1 MLNIWVRLLVCL
13 SIIFSFAGCKTN
25 ISADAKKQAPAV
37 KVATLQNN
45 VQAKKLVVNVMNVG
59 KADSILIQIGGKNY
73 LIDTGLKE
81 NSNNLVG
88 HLRALG
94 VDKFDIIFMT
104 HPHKDH
110 IGGMPALLNSF
121 KIKQVYDTEL
131 IKPDSKLYPK
141 ILKLI
146 ADKHITKTKI
156 QAPMKIPIADGAYF
170 EVLWPV
176 EQKITVPGDTNLNP
190 NSLVMRLVYKD
201 FSMMF
206 AADSYKESEEH
217 IIRLYP
223 QEELKSNVLKV
234 GHHGSDTSTSEEFLN
249 QVDPDYGLIS
259 CKVGNKYE
267 HPTKSTM
274 EKLQQREV
282 EVYRTDE
289 CGTVIATITA
299 KNVTFN
305 SKIGD
310 YLSGPE
316 LEEVKKAS

>member
-1 MLNIWVRLLVCL
+1 MLKIWVRLLVCL
-13 SIIFSFAGCKTN
+13 SVIFSFAGCKTN
-25 ISADAKKQAPAV
+25 ISADAKKQAPVV
-37 KVATLQNN
+37 KVATLQNT
-45 VQAKKLVVNVMNVG
+45 VQSKNLVVNVMNVG

-81 NSNNLVG
+81 NSNNLVE

-146 ADKHITKTKI
+146 AEKHITKTKI

-176 EQKITVPGDTNLNP
+176 KQKITVPGDTNLNP

-217 IIRLYP
+217 IIGLYP
-223 QEELKSNVLKV
+223 QDELKSNVLKV
-234 GHHGSDTSTSEEFLN
+234 GHHGSNASTSDAWLN
-249 QVDPDYGLIS
+249 VVNPQVAIASYG
-259 CKVGNKYE
+259 
-267 HPTKSTM
+267 
-274 EKLQQREV
+274 
-282 EVYRTDE
+282 
-289 CGTVIATITA
+289 
-299 KNVTFN
+299 
-305 SKIGD
+305 
-310 YLSGPE
+310 
-316 LEEVKKAS
+316 VKKGAAADKYPSKKTVERIKAHNIKFYGTFVEGDVRVVTDGKAYSIETEKKQEGV